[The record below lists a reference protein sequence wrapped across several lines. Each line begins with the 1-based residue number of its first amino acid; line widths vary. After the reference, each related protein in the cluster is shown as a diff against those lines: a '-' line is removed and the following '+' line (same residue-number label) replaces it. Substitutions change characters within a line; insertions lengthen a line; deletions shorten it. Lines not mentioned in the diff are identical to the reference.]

1 MTEVYLFVAVG
12 TIAVIAAMMML
23 ISENAVHSALFLIL
37 NFACVAFMYLMLD
50 APFLAM
56 VQIAVYAGAIMV
68 LFLFVIMLLGAES
81 SESRLSSMKAVPGS
95 RLHTPVAVLLTMIL
109 LLTVGIAIAQENVDF
124 IEDDGAEPLVRVA
137 NYTYFAPRLN
147 VLLDATLTVEGLQFG
162 KSSEHLRL
170 TAGEHTLTLVDAET
184 GAIVL
189 ESTLTLEADQTVS
202 ALVTGIDEAT
212 LTTFAEDLTQ
222 LADNQTR
229 VSVFNATGEAVS
241 LQDTGSPF
249 GSKDDSRLVV
259 ADVPANSIS
268 APIVVNSGESDSLRF
283 IAAENGALGEDAA
296 SLFNIVEA
304 EFVRDTHHLIVLTDQ
319 PNASEPFAYY
329 LATDTAQQFGS
340 PKAVGQILF
349 TKYLLPLQVVGL
361 VLLAALVGVIVLS
374 QRQVSTVEVRARR
387 PERRR
392 VSRPLTSVIANQVE
406 DSTGASG
413 GRLQAGEKP
422 AGD

>member
-1 MTEVYLFVAVG
+1 
-12 TIAVIAAMMML
+12 
-23 ISENAVHSALFLIL
+23 
-37 NFACVAFMYLMLD
+37 
-50 APFLAM
+50 
-56 VQIAVYAGAIMV
+56 
-68 LFLFVIMLLGAES
+68 
-81 SESRLSSMKAVPGS
+81 
-95 RLHTPVAVLLTMIL
+95 MIL

-249 GSKDDSRLVV
+249 G
-259 ADVPANSIS
+259 
-268 APIVVNSGESDSLRF
+268 
-283 IAAENGALGEDAA
+283 
-296 SLFNIVEA
+296 
-304 EFVRDTHHLIVLTDQ
+304 
-319 PNASEPFAYY
+319 
-329 LATDTAQQFGS
+329 
-340 PKAVGQILF
+340 
-349 TKYLLPLQVVGL
+349 
-361 VLLAALVGVIVLS
+361 
-374 QRQVSTVEVRARR
+374 
-387 PERRR
+387 
-392 VSRPLTSVIANQVE
+392 
-406 DSTGASG
+406 
-413 GRLQAGEKP
+413 
-422 AGD
+422 

>member
-1 MTEVYLFVAVG
+1 MIEVYLFIAVG
-12 TIAVIAAMMML
+12 TVAVIAAMMML

-81 SESRLSSMKAVPGS
+81 SESRLSSMKTVPGS
-95 RLHTPVAVLLTMIL
+95 RLHTPVAVLLTMVL

-124 IEDDGAEPLVRVA
+124 IEDDGNDPLVRVA
-137 NYTYFAPRLN
+137 NYTYLAPRMD
-147 VLLDATLTVEGLQFG
+147 VLLDAELMVEGLQFG
-162 KSSEHLRL
+162 KSSEHIRS
-170 TAGEHTLTLVDAET
+170 TSGEHTLTVVDAES
-184 GAIVL
+184 GELLL

-202 ALVTGIDEAT
+202 AVVTGIDEAT
-212 LTTFAEDLTQ
+212 LTAFAEDLTQ
-222 LADNQTR
+222 LGDNQTR
-229 VSVFNATGEAVS
+229 LSVFNATDETVS
-241 LQDTGSPF
+241 LQDMGSPF
-249 GSKDDSRLVV
+249 GSKDDSRVLV
-259 ADVPANSIS
+259 ADVAAKSIS
-268 APIVVNSGESDSLRF
+268 APLVIPSGESDSLRF
-283 IAAENGALGEDAA
+283 ILAENGALGEDAS
-296 SLFNIVEA
+296 SLFNIIEA
-304 EFVRDTHHLIVLTDQ
+304 EFVRDTHHLMVLTDQ

-329 LATDTAQQFGS
+329 LTTDTTQQFGS

-374 QRQVSTVEVRARR
+374 QRQVSTVSVRARR

-406 DSTGASG
+406 DSAGVSG
-413 GRLQAGEKP
+413 GRLQAGEEP